1 MHANFI
7 TSSYIEAAED
17 LGASPWQQFFKIGK
31 RREKEGKKEDFIGKM
46 KFFEEKEKKVV
57 EKFGGMK

>member
-17 LGASPWQQFFKIGK
+17 LGASPWQQFFKVGK
-31 RREKEGKKEDFIGKM
+31 RREKEGKKVYFIGKNEV
-46 KFFEEKEKKVV
+46 F
-57 EKFGGMK
+57 

>member
-17 LGASPWQQFFKIGK
+17 LGASPWQQFFKIEK
-31 RREKEGKKEDFIGKM
+31 RREKEDFIGKM
-46 KFFEEKEKKVV
+46 KFFEEKEKKVA

>member
-17 LGASPWQQFFKIGK
+17 LGASPWQQFFKVGK
-31 RREKEGKKEDFIGKM
+31 RRGKEGKKEDFIGENEV
-46 KFFEEKEKKVV
+46 F
-57 EKFGGMK
+57 

>member
-17 LGASPWQQFFKIGK
+17 LGASPWQQFFKVGK
-31 RREKEGKKEDFIGKM
+31 RREKEGKGGKKQDFIGKNEV
-46 KFFEEKEKKVV
+46 F
-57 EKFGGMK
+57 